1 MSAYIVRRL
10 LWLPF
15 ILIIVSFITFVL
27 GRYGPGDPVELLLGQ
42 HSNPAAVERIREQ
55 RGLNDNIMVQYGRY
69 VKNVVRGEFGESFKY
84 RGRSVAD
91 LLKKKMWVSAQL
103 NIAALIISVGLGI
116 PIGLF
121 AALRQ
126 GTAWDTLSVL
136 ATLAAQSIPVFLTAP
151 ALLLIFALKLDL
163 LPTHG
168 WGGLLDTRV
177 ILPAL
182 AMGIPGVAI
191 MARLTRSST
200 LDVISQDYVRTA
212 RAKGLHENTVR
223 RRHILRNSLIPVV
236 TSLGFSL
243 GRVGLHFLHS
253 RAILRDS
260 RSGQSLHRVY
270 IRPRLPHHQR
280 GHNHRHNPVCIG
292 QPDCRLNLP
301 GLGPAHPLG
310 QGTGCK
316 LRSQAAPLIQYQRSR
331 GYWAISLRRL
341 MGKKIGVACLTVILI
356 MYLRRGVLG
365 LGDSL

>member
-42 HSNPAAVERIREQ
+42 HSNPEAVERIREQ
-55 RGLNDNIMVQYGRY
+55 RGLNDNIMIQYGRY

-126 GTAWDTLSVL
+126 GTPWDTLSVL

-168 WGGLLDTRV
+168 WGGLLDTRA

-212 RAKGLHENTVR
+212 RAKGLHESMVR

-243 GRVGLHFLHS
+243 AGLAFTSFIVERFFGIPGVGNLFIESIFARDYPIINAVIIIGTIMFVLANLIVDLIYPVLDPRIRLGR
-253 RAILRDS
+253 
-260 RSGQSLHRVY
+260 GQDA
-270 IRPRLPHHQR
+270 
-280 GHNHRHNPVCIG
+280 N
-292 QPDCRLNLP
+292 
-301 GLGPAHPLG
+301 
-310 QGTGCK
+310 
-316 LRSQAAPLIQYQRSR
+316 
-331 GYWAISLRRL
+331 
-341 MGKKIGVACLTVILI
+341 
-356 MYLRRGVLG
+356 
-365 LGDSL
+365 